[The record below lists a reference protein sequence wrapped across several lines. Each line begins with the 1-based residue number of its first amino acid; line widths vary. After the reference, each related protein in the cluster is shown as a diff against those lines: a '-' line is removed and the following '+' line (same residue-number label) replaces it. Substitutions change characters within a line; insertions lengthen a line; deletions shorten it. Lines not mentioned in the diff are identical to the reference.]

1 MIITMI
7 AMRMMQASAD
17 QIVNVVAVW
26 NGLVATAGTVLMS

>member
-7 AMRMMQASAD
+7 AMGMMQASAD
-17 QIVNVVAVW
+17 QIVNVVAVR